1 MRGLVL
7 HNPAPASPQNLR
19 YQVMA
24 ISPPHHLC
32 GNPGSCAGS
41 GVQGSGLEGTVGA
54 EIGDQRRGAKVRSAR
69 EAQILLVVTGLE
81 QEIESAVAID
91 IGILRLPGRK
101 AAAEVPPIRCGSK
114 AAAGRLRHKEVVVV
128 RL

>member
-1 MRGLVL
+1 MSIDRFTL
-7 HNPAPASPQNLR
+7 HSRSLGALLLFFFFFADDWRRWDRPLD
-19 YQVMA
+19 
-24 ISPPHHLC
+24 
-32 GNPGSCAGS
+32 
-41 GVQGSGLEGTVGA
+41 VQGSGLEGTVGA

-114 AAAGRLRHKEVVVV
+114 EAAGRLRHKEVVVV